1 MTLSWAGPSH
11 AHNKNPAPST
21 IAARR
26 EVAILKSGSLDVREL
41 KAAGAAHS
49 RRPGTCPLYG
59 PDARKFRECLYEA
72 TVHCESDEIVLSF

>member
-41 KAAGAAHS
+41 KAAGGSTFAPTRHL
-49 RRPGTCPLYG
+49 PTVT
-59 PDARKFRECLYEA
+59 ARMLA
-72 TVHCESDEIVLSF
+72 SFASACMKRLCIASLTK